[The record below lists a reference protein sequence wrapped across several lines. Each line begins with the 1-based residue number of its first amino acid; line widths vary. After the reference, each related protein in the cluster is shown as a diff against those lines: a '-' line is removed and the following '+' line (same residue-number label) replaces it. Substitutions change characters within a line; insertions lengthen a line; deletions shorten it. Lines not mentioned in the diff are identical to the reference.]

1 MGKIAIKPF
10 SQVNPLAYR
19 IRFFVSPELKSRM
32 DGAFFAAAI
41 SLLANTGVSLAQQ
54 PAGAPAAQP
63 ATAVGAA
70 APLSASAL
78 RTSPLRPSR
87 YVTEKDLPA
96 YVKALAES
104 FSITRRTT
112 DPFGQLQD
120 PNAKPV
126 VKPTP
131 AAATRRVV
139 AIQPT
144 AFPDIIRRIKVNT
157 VMPNE
162 KKFLIGTRTI
172 RQGDEIPLNF
182 RGRSIMVRV
191 VKVSSRAID
200 FRNNESGE
208 TASLPLGLL
217 PEGMK
222 AGGDFKPPGMIPQAP
237 NAPIDIDAGDPLK
250 PQP

>member
-1 MGKIAIKPF
+1 MTPPA
-10 SQVNPLAYR
+10 SR
-19 IRFFVSPELKSRM
+19 IRSTKSPGIKSRQA
-32 DGAFFAAAI
+32 GAFWLAAI
-41 SLLANTGVSLAQQ
+41 CLLAVNDTSLAQQ
-54 PAGAPAAQP
+54 PAGPPAAQP
-63 ATAVGAA
+63 APAAPAAGAP

-96 YVKALAES
+96 YVKALTES
-104 FSITRRTT
+104 FSITRRAA

-131 AAATRRVV
+131 TAATRRVV

-144 AFPDIIRRIKVNT
+144 SFPDIIRRIKVNT

-172 RQGDEIPLNF
+172 MQGDEIPLNF

-191 VKVSSRAID
+191 VKVSSRAIE

-222 AGGDFKPPGMIPQAP
+222 AGGDFRPPGMTPQNP

>member
-1 MGKIAIKPF
+1 MIQ
-10 SQVNPLAYR
+10 SHQ
-19 IRFFVSPELKSRM
+19 SPGLKSRQAR
-32 DGAFFAAAI
+32 AFWLTAI
-41 SLLANTGVSLAQQ
+41 SLLATIGTSPAQP
-54 PAGAPAAQP
+54 PATAPATAPAPAAGSP
-63 ATAVGAA
+63 
-70 APLSASAL
+70 APLSPSAL
-78 RTSPLRPSR
+78 RASPLRPSR

-96 YVKALAES
+96 YVKALTES
-104 FSITRRTT
+104 FSITRRAT

-131 AAATRRVV
+131 VVASRRVV

-144 AFPDIIRRIKVNT
+144 SFNEIVSRIKVNT

-191 VKVSSRAID
+191 LKVSSRAIE

-208 TASLPLGLL
+208 TASLSLGLL

-222 AGGDFKPPGMIPQAP
+222 AGSEFRPPGMTPQTP
-237 NAPIDIDAGDPLK
+237 NAPIEIDAGDPLK